1 MCENS
6 PSGATSKRRRRFTLR
21 ASALLIFVLLCRGGL
36 SAYSVLTHEEIV
48 DLLWGDEIR
57 TLLLNR
63 FPVSRTTRSKKR
75 TPMLTEARSFRTS
88 ATTHSE
94 AESSATWCIT
104 SAVAT
109 LFAS

>member
-63 FPVSRTTRSKKR
+63 FPVSRTTRSK
-75 TPMLTEARSFRTS
+75 
-88 ATTHSE
+88 
-94 AESSATWCIT
+94 
-104 SAVAT
+104 
-109 LFAS
+109 